1 MTPNDPRIEESTCK
15 SSETQPGNDKA
26 WMQDWSLN
34 REGNDSQTRGTC
46 YQLMKAIDLGATKIN
61 FIIVFDA

>member
-1 MTPNDPRIEESTCK
+1 
-15 SSETQPGNDKA
+15 
-26 WMQDWSLN
+26 MQDSSLN